1 MKIPKKLPVI
11 IKLLFSP
18 RDWENY
24 FLWSNFWSKIL
35 YTYMMPISGKK
46 LSKWILSTSY
56 GKVLTY
62 EQIEK
67 ILLINTNGRL
77 VRLAASM
84 PYVGVQEF
92 NLENPLPIAIYEC
105 ACRSFRKKPCLP
117 LQVCIVIGKDP
128 INFINKYFPDKTRRI
143 EPEEGLEIIQKH
155 RKNRGMNSIYVSKN
169 AINICNDTKCCCG
182 ILEMIHKYNYP
193 LLHSSGFV
201 ASVSHEGNC
210 LGCGICSKA
219 CPFNAITIEH
229 KKAHVHWEKCFGC
242 GVCLNS
248 CSKNVFELV
257 RDEKK
262 GPELEIEAL
271 K

>member
-1 MKIPKKLPVI
+1 MEKLFILVRLI
-11 IKLLFSP
+11 FSP
-18 RDWENY
+18 RDWYNY
-24 FLWSNFWSKIL
+24 LLWSNFWSKIL
-35 YTYMMPISGKK
+35 YEYAMPISGKK
-46 LSKWILSTSY
+46 LRKWMLSTSQ

-62 EQIEK
+62 DQLEK
-67 ILLINTNGRL
+67 ILLLQTGGRL
-77 VRLAASM
+77 IELHKSM
-84 PYVGVQEF
+84 PYAGVHEF

-143 EPEEGLEIIQKH
+143 KPEKAFEIIQNH
-155 RKNRGMNSIYVSKN
+155 RKNLGMNSIYVSRN

-182 ILEMIHKYNYP
+182 ILEMIHKFNYP

-201 ASVSHEGNC
+201 ASISQEGNC

-219 CPFNAITIEH
+219 CPFNAITIEN
-229 KKAHVHWEKCFGC
+229 KKAHVHWEKCLGC

-248 CSKNVFELV
+248 CSKNIFELV
-257 RDEKK
+257 RDENK
-262 GPELEIEAL
+262 GPVLEIEAR
-271 K
+271 KTI